1 MKNLRRF
8 GLAGMLI
15 GVFLVPSLALA
26 SFDQNLKQGSTG
38 KPVIE
43 LQKFLITQKCFAG
56 SATGDYSASTVRGV
70 KCYQGKQ
77 KISATGIFSTS
88 TRLSARATAYK
99 ALHPATSVT
108 KPAPAPKKIITPV
121 LPPSPVITPP
131 APTPPAVAPSSGD
144 NTYVNSDGNT
154 IQSPT
159 YYNSA
164 PSGASAHCRDGTYS
178 FSQHRSGTCS
188 GHGGVS
194 SWL

>member
-1 MKNLRRF
+1 M
-8 GLAGMLI
+8 
-15 GVFLVPSLALA
+15 PSLALA

-99 ALHPATSVT
+99 ALHPTTTVT
-108 KPAPAPKKIITPV
+108 KAAPAPKKVVTP
-121 LPPSPVITPP
+121 LPPPAPTKVITSVPPPAPVIAPP